1 MKFGAKIAGERVW
14 ICGAVDDE
22 GQAMN
27 MIVPK
32 RRDAGAA
39 LRRMRRLFKN
49 QSVYPQRIVTD
60 GPRSCGVALQQAG
73 PGDRRHHGGLRG
85 NNGAGNS
92 FLIIRR
98 RELKM
103 QGFKC

>member
-1 MKFGAKIAGERVW
+1 
-14 ICGAVDDE
+14 
-22 GQAMN
+22 
-27 MIVPK
+27 
-32 RRDAGAA
+32 
-39 LRRMRRLFKN
+39 
-49 QSVYPQRIVTD
+49 
-60 GPRSCGVALQQAG
+60 
-73 PGDRRHHGGLRG
+73 LRG